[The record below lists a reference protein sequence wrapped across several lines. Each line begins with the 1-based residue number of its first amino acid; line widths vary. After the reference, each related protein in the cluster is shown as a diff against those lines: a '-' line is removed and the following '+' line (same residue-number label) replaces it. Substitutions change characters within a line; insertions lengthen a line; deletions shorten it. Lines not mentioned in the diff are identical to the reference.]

1 MGSERRQ
8 IPDRRRTPTKPL
20 SRYALWGHRKKSRRE
35 EEDNNYYV
43 DWYEP
48 RFFILI
54 SLILILCVLD
64 AFFTLKI
71 IDLGGRELNR
81 FMLVFLYKK
90 PISALV
96 FKYMVTAAGIAFVLV
111 HKNFMIFGRIK
122 AGFLIYALFLIYL
135 ILGVYEAF
143 IFFNHIRPLRL
154 LP

>member
-1 MGSERRQ
+1 MDTERRQ
-8 IPDRRRTPTKPL
+8 VPDRRRIPTKPL

-35 EEDNNYYV
+35 EDDNNYYV
-43 DWYEP
+43 DRYETH
-48 RFFILI
+48 FFLLI

-64 AFFTLKI
+64 AYFTLRI

-122 AGFLIYALFLIYL
+122 AGFLIYAFFLIYL

-143 IFFNHIRPLRL
+143 VFFNHIRAFDF
-154 LP
+154 